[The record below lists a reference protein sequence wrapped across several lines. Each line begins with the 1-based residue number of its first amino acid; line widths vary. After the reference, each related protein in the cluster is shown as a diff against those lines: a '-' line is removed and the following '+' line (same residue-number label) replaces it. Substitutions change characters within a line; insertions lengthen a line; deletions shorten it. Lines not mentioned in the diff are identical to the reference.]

1 MQKKKNHNHFLV
13 GNQVRCNGKLA
24 GPWDCMQIYQ
34 NKCLDTVTAQ
44 PDPKCNCSL
53 CCLPHS
59 LLCEKTTDFT
69 QATQPSFVFSRYH
82 CKELSL
88 TVVWVT
94 PPWDGEVSC
103 KELYSSQLAGSALL
117 QRVLEGTQ
125 ASKGTKEEPF
135 PAMERRMRVHL
146 VLSRNSGVCRVTRK
160 LHCISKMTK

>member
-1 MQKKKNHNHFLV
+1 MGNLQVLGTAYKFIKINAWILLLLSLIQNVIAVCVACHTLCFVRKPPILLRQHNS
-13 GNQVRCNGKLA
+13 R
-24 GPWDCMQIYQ
+24 
-34 NKCLDTVTAQ
+34 
-44 PDPKCNCSL
+44 
-53 CCLPHS
+53 
-59 LLCEKTTDFT
+59 
-69 QATQPSFVFSRYH
+69 FVFSRYH

-88 TVVWVT
+88 TAVWVT

-135 PAMERRMRVHL
+135 PAMEWRMRVHI